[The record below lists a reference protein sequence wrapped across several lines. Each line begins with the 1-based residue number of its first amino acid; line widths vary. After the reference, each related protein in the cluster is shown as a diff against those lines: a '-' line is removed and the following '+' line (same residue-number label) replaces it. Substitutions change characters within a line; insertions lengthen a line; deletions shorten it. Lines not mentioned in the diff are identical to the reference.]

1 MDGPGSAGRGEKPV
15 SLMMKI
21 MEDLTPLNRV
31 FCSRDYDRSIE
42 YLRSILPFEVVS
54 FDAGQDLNGWVI
66 PPWWNV
72 RQALIARGGET
83 LFDGAAH
90 PLRVIAL
97 SRSFS
102 GRVGVEE
109 LKRHLHFDARCDDAV
124 PYHFRQLYRSWE
136 RDWGFCVPRRFYDSL
151 EPGEYDVVIETE
163 EAPGVLKILEYT
175 HPGALPHRIVLAAH
189 LDHPGMANDGLSG
202 CAAGVEVMRRLSGRR
217 TRYTYCLVLHQEI
230 MGAEYYLGRIG
241 ASERQNL
248 IEGLFLEMLGT
259 RTPLAIQDPPG
270 GDANL
275 GAALAHIMR
284 DSGIDHRRGP
294 YGSIV
299 VNGEYVW
306 FARGIPMASLSRFPY
321 PQYHCDRDD
330 ITIVHEDM
338 LEESVDLVM
347 RAIDRIE
354 ASPVVVKKF
363 VGSICV
369 SNPAYDLY
377 VDPGQAAFGDEACG
391 DRMKKTRLLMELV
404 PSLHRPVG
412 VDTLAE
418 RVGLDSTEVLAYLE
432 RWAEKGLIDI
442 V

>member
-1 MDGPGSAGRGEKPV
+1 M
-15 SLMMKI
+15 SLMMSI
-21 MEDLTPLNRV
+21 MKDLTPLNRV

-42 YLRSILPFEVVS
+42 YLREVLPFEVIS
-54 FDAGQDLNGWVI
+54 FDAGRPLNGWVI
-66 PPWWNV
+66 PPRWDV
-72 RQALIARGGET
+72 REARIVRDGKT
-83 LFDGAAH
+83 VYDGAAH

-97 SRSFS
+97 SRGFR
-102 GRVGVEE
+102 GRVGLEE
-109 LKRHLHFDARCDDAV
+109 LKRHLHFDARYEDAV

-151 EPGEYDVVIETE
+151 EPGDYEVVIETE

-175 HPGALPHRIVLAAH
+175 HEGALPHRIVLAAH

-202 CAAGVEVMRRLSGRR
+202 CAAGVEIMRRLSGRR

-230 MGAEYYLGRIG
+230 MGTEYYLGHLD
-241 ASERQNL
+241 ASGRQDFV
-248 IEGLFLEMLGT
+248 EGLFLEMLGT
-259 RTPLAIQDPPG
+259 RTKLALQDPPG
-270 GDANL
+270 GDASL
-275 GAALAHIMR
+275 CAALAR
-284 DSGIDHRRGP
+284 VLAAEGKDHRRGP

-330 ITIVHEDM
+330 MSIVHEEA

-347 RAIDRIE
+347 RAIDWVE
-354 ASPVVVKKF
+354 ASPVVVKRF
-363 VGSICV
+363 TGSICT

-377 VDPGQAAFGDEACG
+377 VDPGQIAFGDDAGGE
-391 DRMKKTRLLMELV
+391 RSKKARLLMEII
-404 PSLHRPVG
+404 PSLHRPVR
-412 VDTLAE
+412 VETLAE
-418 RVGLDSTEVLAYLE
+418 RVGLEGAEVLAYLE
-432 RWAEKGLIDI
+432 RWAEKGLIDL